1 MLQRRVEDLAWEA
14 PDESV
19 RVRALGDGGATAVLR
34 LPPQLLE
41 FTPDL
46 GYWIHLKPFPELVA
60 LLILKFELSDGPGEW
75 AVPGPYSPRG
85 PMETLI
91 HDLKFDEG
99 WENSTPAMLVSIP
112 LTPTW
117 RSALE
122 IVVDTGELA
131 LTVVGGETVFPVRL
145 QESQLEELSTAMH
158 M

>member
-19 RVRALGDGGATAVLR
+19 RVRDLPDRGPTAVLR

-46 GYWIHLKPFPELVA
+46 GYWVHLRPFPELVA
-60 LLILKFELSDGPGEW
+60 LLILKFELAEGPGQW
-75 AVPGPYSPRG
+75 AIPAAYQPRD
-85 PMETLI
+85 PMETLLR
-91 HDLKFDEG
+91 DLKFDEG

-117 RSALE
+117 RSALK

-145 QESQLEELSTAMH
+145 QELQLEELGAAMF